1 MFKSNTAVSVAILFD
16 FVISFVIL
24 LHFSVFHQR
33 MQWPV
38 TATMAAGIQQTSTPK
53 DNYKAPPLM
62 TPSTA
67 SRSGYG
73 DPGFH
78 PSTAR
83 GGSSGDDTASD
94 TLVTEQP
101 RNQVAPMY
109 FTQDNNNGANFGYG
123 EQSDSDGYSNDDYHS
138 PRGQYDQNA
147 VIVQIGDF
155 DMHAGHY
162 LVHSGQYTLPPSIP
176 IHNFNP
182 HLFQNMVMPPPADV
196 GNYPPDVRNFGSDY
210 ALENS
215 DTPRVSEMMNR
226 QSGSSEHQSTPPQAS
241 PSMSTTPAVKS
252 RPLQAADKD
261 QTSYKVRYNYS
272 NVNNS
277 SSMETRLREIETGA
291 VTIRSSSDRQEEF
304 LTKGVRINSV

>member
-1 MFKSNTAVSVAILFD
+1 
-16 FVISFVIL
+16 
-24 LHFSVFHQR
+24 
-33 MQWPV
+33 MQWPA
-38 TATMAAGIQQTSTPK
+38 TAATAAGMQQTSTPR

-78 PSTAR
+78 SSTAH
-83 GGSSGDDTASD
+83 GGSPGDETASD

-109 FTQDNNNGANFGYG
+109 FAQDNNNGANFVYG

-147 VIVQIGDF
+147 VIVQFGNYN
-155 DMHAGHY
+155 MQAGHY
-162 LVHSGQYTLPPSIP
+162 LVHGGHYALPPSMP
-176 IHNFNP
+176 IHNFSP
-182 HLFQNMVMPPPADV
+182 HLFQNMVMSPPADV
-196 GNYPPDVRNFGSDY
+196 GNYSPDVRNFGPDY
-210 ALENS
+210 TVENS
-215 DTPRVSEMMNR
+215 DTPRVSEIMNR
-226 QSGSSEHQSTPPQAS
+226 PSGGGSERHSPPPQVSPSTSSTPS
-241 PSMSTTPAVKS
+241 VKS
-252 RPLQAADKD
+252 RPLQPADRD

-277 SSMETRLREIETGA
+277 SSMEVKPHEIETGA
-291 VTIRSSSDRQEEF
+291 VNNRSSSDRQEEF
-304 LTKGVRINSV
+304 LTKGEN